1 MAAYFFDSSALVK
14 RYAKEVGTSWV
25 FSLVKPF
32 AGNHLYIARITA
44 VELISALTRRERARR
59 LSGSAVAKAIARF
72 EREFQNRYTTIE
84 VTARLVAAAMKLAR
98 SHALRGYDA
107 VQLASAIE
115 VHQARVA
122 AGASPLTIISAD
134 DPLNAAA
141 IVEGLL
147 VENPN
152 NHP

>member
-14 RYAKEVGTSWV
+14 RYAKEVGTSRV
-25 FSLVKPF
+25 FSLVRRS
-32 AGNHLYIARITA
+32 AANHLYIARITG
-44 VELISALTRRERARR
+44 VELVSALTRRERAGR

-72 EREFQNRYTTIE
+72 EREFANRYTTVE
-84 VTARLVAAAMKLAR
+84 VSARLVAAAMKLAR

-107 VQLASAIE
+107 VQLAAAIE

-122 AGASPLTIISAD
+122 AGASALTIISAD

-141 IVEGLL
+141 VAERLL
-147 VENPN
+147 VDNPN

>member
-25 FSLVKPF
+25 FSLVRRS
-32 AGNHLYIARITA
+32 AGNHLYIARVTG
-44 VELISALTRRERARR
+44 VELVSALTRRERARQ

-122 AGASPLTIISAD
+122 ASASPLTIISAD

-141 IVEGLL
+141 LAEGLL
-147 VENPN
+147 VDNPN

>member
-1 MAAYFFDSSALVK
+1 M
-14 RYAKEVGTSWV
+14 
-25 FSLVKPF
+25 
-32 AGNHLYIARITA
+32 I
-44 VELISALTRRERARR
+44 
-59 LSGSAVAKAIARF
+59 
-72 EREFQNRYTTIE
+72 
-84 VTARLVAAAMKLAR
+84 AAAMKLAR

-115 VHQARVA
+115 VHQVRVA
-122 AGASPLTIISAD
+122 AGASPVTIISAD

-141 IVEGLL
+141 LAEGLL

>member
-25 FSLVKPF
+25 FSLVRRS
-32 AGNHLYIARITA
+32 AGNHLYIARITG
-44 VELISALTRRERARR
+44 VELVSALTRRERAHR
-59 LSGSAVAKAIARF
+59 LSASAVSKAIARF

-84 VTARLVAAAMKLAR
+84 MTARLVAAAMKLAR

-115 VHQARVA
+115 VHHARVA
-122 AGASPLTIISAD
+122 ACASPLTIISAD

-141 IVEGLL
+141 LAEGLL
-147 VENPN
+147 VENPH

>member
-14 RYAKEVGTSWV
+14 RYAREVGTSWV
-25 FSLVKPF
+25 FSLVRRS
-32 AGNHLYIARITA
+32 AGNHLYIARITG
-44 VELISALTRRERARR
+44 VELVSALTRRERAHR
-59 LSGSAVAKAIARF
+59 LSSSAVAKAIARF
-72 EREFQNRYTTIE
+72 EREFQNRYTTIDM
-84 VTARLVAAAMKLAR
+84 TARLVAAAMKLAR

-141 IVEGLL
+141 VAEGLL

-152 NHP
+152 THP

>member
-14 RYAKEVGTSWV
+14 RYANEVGTSWV
-25 FSLVKPF
+25 FSLIRRS
-32 AGNHLYIARITA
+32 AANHLYIARITG
-44 VELISALTRRERARR
+44 VELVSALTRRERTLR
-59 LSGSAVAKAIARF
+59 LSTGAVAKAIARF
-72 EREFQNRYTTIE
+72 EREFSNRYTTIE
-84 VTARLVAAAMKLAR
+84 VTARLVAAAMSLAR

-122 AGASPLTIISAD
+122 ANASPLTIVSAD
-134 DPLNAAA
+134 VPLNAAA
-141 IVEGLL
+141 VAEGLL
-147 VENPN
+147 VDNPN